1 LGASLKFDNPRLD
14 LLAVVSLSLF
24 AIRTFFRYSNKYAR
38 YDLLVNKFLTKKLAH
53 RGSGA
58 LNYIVSQADSQKALR
73 LGLIRDWLTENK
85 IYLSVGK
92 GEEEPTSIQLD
103 YDVLELGKSYANNKA
118 STNQARID
126 VDILSAIDELSSLGL
141 LEVVQEQESLRFKTK
156 DDQTTRDNIQ
166 QSWSEVLAV

>member
-1 LGASLKFDNPRLD
+1 
-14 LLAVVSLSLF
+14 
-24 AIRTFFRYSNKYAR
+24 
-38 YDLLVNKFLTKKLAH
+38 
-53 RGSGA
+53 
-58 LNYIVSQADSQKALR
+58 
-73 LGLIRDWLTENK
+73 LIRDWLTENK